1 MSAEGDVDREQA
13 AVTEPYEPL
22 PRRWLRNTGSWV
34 KRTLAPAGATK
45 RRWWW
50 ERLFVPVPG
59 PVHYLASEDEIV
71 AELTPAAGRSEEVL
85 AEAQTLF
92 DEPFERSD
100 GIERRATTLQ
110 GAVAIAASFALA
122 GGALLLDTG
131 KVPSHGWRVALVI
144 PYAITIVSLLAC
156 GLRALRAT
164 SRVLV
169 WHYPHP
175 EGVLRRAAL
184 PDAEARIGRAAE
196 LLHSAGR
203 NQATVRYKV
212 AQMRA
217 AAHWFAL
224 ALAALLVTAA
234 LFCAY
239 VLTGNDSPPKS
250 ASWQHLRAD
259 AAGTRVPART
269 SGTERSDGF
278 ALGITRPSAR
288 R

>member
-1 MSAEGDVDREQA
+1 VSAEGDVDAEQPELA
-13 AVTEPYEPL
+13 KPYEPA
-22 PRRWLRNTGSWV
+22 PRRWLRNTGRWIEQKV
-34 KRTLAPAGATK
+34 APTDATK

-50 ERLFVPVPG
+50 ERLFVPVPR
-59 PVHYLASEDEIV
+59 PTHFLDTEEEIASRLKP
-71 AELTPAAGRSEEVL
+71 AEGRSAEAL
-85 AEAQTLF
+85 AEAQALF
-92 DEPFERSD
+92 DEPFARSE

-110 GAVAIAASFALA
+110 GAVAIAGSFALA

-131 KVPSHGWRVALVI
+131 KVPSHAWRVALVV
-144 PYAITIVSLLAC
+144 PYAVTIVSLLAC

-175 EGVLRRAAL
+175 EGVLNRVGMSE
-184 PDAEARIGRAAE
+184 DEARITRAAE
-196 LLHSAGR
+196 LLYCTGR

-234 LFCAY
+234 LFCTY
-239 VLTGNDSPPKS
+239 VIAHD
-250 ASWQHLRAD
+250 D
-259 AAGTRVPART
+259 AATKPGAPTTRT
-269 SGTERSDGF
+269 K
-278 ALGITRPSAR
+278 
-288 R
+288 

>member
-1 MSAEGDVDREQA
+1 VNADDDSSHEPPA
-13 AVTEPYEPL
+13 ATTPYQPAAL
-22 PRRWLRNTGSWV
+22 GWLRSTGQWLEQ
-34 KRTLAPAGATK
+34 TIAPTDAEK

-59 PVHYLASEDEIV
+59 PTHYLM
-71 AELTPAAGRSEEVL
+71 SEEEIAANLKPAEARSDQVL
-85 AEAQTLF
+85 AEAQAQF
-92 DEPFERSD
+92 DEPFSRSD

-110 GAVAIAASFALA
+110 GAVTIAASFALA

-131 KVPSHGWRVALVI
+131 KVSSYGWRVALVL

-169 WHYPHP
+169 WHYPDP
-175 EGVLRRAAL
+175 EGVLKRVTQS
-184 PDAEARIGRAAE
+184 DDKARIARAAE
-196 LLHSAGR
+196 LLYSAGR

-224 ALAALLVTAA
+224 ALAALLVTTA

-239 VLTGNDSPPKS
+239 VITRSDPPVKPSPTS
-250 ASWQHLRAD
+250 
-259 AAGTRVPART
+259 ART
-269 SGTERSDGF
+269 S
-278 ALGITRPSAR
+278 
-288 R
+288 